1 MNDMNCNLEKIR
13 QYVDSH
19 EQEIVDFLVD
29 FIAIES
35 VTYHEGNAVA
45 FLQQKM
51 QDFGFDEVRV
61 DAVGNVLGR
70 VGSGKTVLLYDAHID
85 TVELGDIAE
94 WGFHPLE
101 AKIENGTIHGRGAV
115 DDKGPLTAAT
125 FAARAIKE
133 LGLDQDFTMWVS
145 GSLCE
150 EDVEGSAVQAMMEVN
165 SDIKPDFVVVA
176 ECSSNGIMRGHKGR
190 ALLRITV
197 PGKCAHGSTAWRGDN
212 SLIKSLP
219 IMEGIDK
226 FTFEKEDPDLGRGTI
241 EVTDCENFAPSHNT
255 IPGKSI
261 ITCDRRIA
269 YGESIDDLINELK
282 PFYEKIPGVVAE
294 VDTEKVSTYN
304 GYEITCLDYFP
315 SWILPENDNYV
326 QAAVQTYE
334 KMFDGEKPAI
344 DVLPCCTNA
353 THLCG
358 RMGIKSIV
366 FGPGE
371 LEDCHSTDDR
381 VKIADLLKSIKFYAA
396 LPLFV
401 DKTEE

>member
-1 MNDMNCNLEKIR
+1 MLSKEQLIKIN
-13 QYVDSH
+13 QYVDDH

-29 FIAIES
+29 FISVKS
-35 VTYHEGNAVA
+35 VTYEEADAVA
-45 FLQQKM
+45 FLKQKM
-51 QDFGFDEVRV
+51 LDFGFDEVRV
-61 DAVGNVLGR
+61 DKVGNVLGR
-70 VGSGKTVLLYDAHID
+70 VGSGKTVLLYDSHID
-85 TVELGDIAE
+85 TVEPGDPKD
-94 WGFHPLE
+94 WGFDPLK
-101 AKIENGTIHGRGAV
+101 AQIKDGVIHGRGAV

-125 FAARAIKE
+125 FAARALKD
-133 LGLDQDFTMWVS
+133 LGLDKEFTMWVS

-150 EDVEGSAVQAMMEVN
+150 EDVEGSAVQAMMQVN
-165 SDIKPDFVVVA
+165 DDIKPDYVVVA

-190 ALLRITV
+190 ALMRVTV

-219 IMEGIDK
+219 IMDAIDK
-226 FTFEKEDPDLGRGTI
+226 FKFEKEDPDLGRGTI
-241 EVTDCENFAPSHNT
+241 EVTDCESFAPSHNT

-282 PFYEKIPGVVAE
+282 PFYVNIPGVVAE
-294 VDTEKVSTYN
+294 VDTEKVTTYK
-304 GYEITCLDYFP
+304 GYEITCVDYFP
-315 SWILPENDNYV
+315 SWVLPESDPYI
-326 QAAVQTYE
+326 QASIKAYE
-334 KMFDGEKPAI
+334 SMFGGEKPVV

-371 LEDCHSTDDR
+371 LSDCHSTDDQ
-381 VKIADLLKSIKFYAA
+381 VKIADLLKAIKFYAT
-396 LPLFV
+396 LPHFV
-401 DKTEE
+401 PESAR